1 MIYIILIAYAIIY
14 LPDTAV
20 PTILGPVPT
29 QTQRAKGDSTIPS
42 QRASISGV
50 ESSSSS
56 SNRNRNRNRNNNG
69 KETKAT
75 PVTVFIIYRI

>member
-29 QTQRAKGDSTIPS
+29 QTQRAKGDSTILS

-50 ESSSSS
+50 ESS

-75 PVTVFIIYRI
+75 PVTIFIIYRI